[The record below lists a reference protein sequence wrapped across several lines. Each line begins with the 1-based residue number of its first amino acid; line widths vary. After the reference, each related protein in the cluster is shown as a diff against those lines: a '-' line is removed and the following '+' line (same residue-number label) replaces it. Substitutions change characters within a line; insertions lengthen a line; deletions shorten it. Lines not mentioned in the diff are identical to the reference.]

1 MPRAE
6 IRSIPDDDLQYRCQE
21 IRVGGK
27 TLHTPTKTVDPKK
40 CHPLAQISKKA
51 EFVNEMYARLSE
63 KALDRGIN
71 GGDQTVS
78 YRLSATKSRF
88 RNPHQRLQLCF
99 MEFDTDEMPS
109 HKEIE
114 FATDHAY
121 VNSDITPL
129 PMVSDFRDRLTNLSS
144 NQNTRT
150 PSERKFERFQEYLTD
165 AIDTINQLN
174 NKPIMGY
181 VPDYRLYFGKF
192 VKLYA
197 DKGINTFYFD
207 AHLSTPITLQASLRA
222 FLRELNNHQI
232 LEKSMIHMINP
243 GMGRGAKGR
252 SSFPAR
258 DVLGFGLGIDS
269 LGERHMS
276 QPLHPKVLEEM
287 QKNPD
292 SRQKL
297 FNKATYAYVRPS
309 SPADMRSF
317 YPADSEIDMSRFLGT
332 PDYELQNS
340 FNSEQ
345 ISLECT
351 HLRGRLT
358 GSDPMLDYLNHK
370 QEVTDGDVKIL
381 KQAKIHM
388 AK

>member
-1 MPRAE
+1 M
-6 IRSIPDDDLQYRCQE
+6 
-21 IRVGGK
+21 
-27 TLHTPTKTVDPKK
+27 HTPTKTVDPQK
-40 CHPLAQISKKA
+40 CHPLAPISEKA
-51 EFVNEMYARLSE
+51 EFVNEMYARLSD
-63 KALDRGIN
+63 KALDRGIT
-71 GGDQTVS
+71 GGDHTVS
-78 YRLSATKSRF
+78 YRLSAAKSRF
-88 RNPHQRLQLCF
+88 RNPGQRLQLCF
-99 MEFDTDEMPS
+99 IEFDTDEMPS

-129 PMVSDFRDRLTNLSS
+129 PMISDFRDRLTNLSS

-181 VPDYRLYFGKF
+181 VPDYRLHFGKF

-197 DKGINTFYFD
+197 DEGINTFYFD
-207 AHLSTPITLQASLRA
+207 AHLSNPITLRASLRA
-222 FLRELNNHQI
+222 FLRELNNQQI
-232 LEKSMIHMINP
+232 LEDSLIHMINP
-243 GMGRGAKGR
+243 GTGRGAKGR
-252 SSFPAR
+252 SSIPAR

-276 QPLHPKVLEEM
+276 RPLHPKVLEEM

-292 SRQKL
+292 NRQKL
-297 FNKATYAYVRPS
+297 FSKATYAYVRMS
-309 SPADMRSF
+309 SRAELRSF
-317 YPADSEIDMSRFLGT
+317 YPRDSGIAASSFFGT
-332 PDYELQNS
+332 PDYKLQNS

-345 ISLECT
+345 IALECA
-351 HLRGRLT
+351 HLRGRLK
-358 GSDPMLDYLNHK
+358 GPDPMLDYLHGK
-370 QEVTDGDVKIL
+370 KDVTDGDVKIL
-381 KQAKIHM
+381 KQAKIRM